1 MGGSDMEAK
10 NSFIRMESIVKI
22 FPPSNVA
29 LDNVS
34 VEIEEGKVHSFIG
47 ENGAGKSTLMK
58 VLYGLEPATSGE
70 IYIHGEKVN
79 FHSPNDA
86 VAKGIGM
93 VHQEFMLIPSYT
105 VLENVILGYEDTNK
119 IGLLDL
125 SRARNKLQALC
136 DQMGFDVNLDE
147 KIENYSVA
155 IQQKVEI
162 IKQLYRNVSVLILDE
177 PTAVLA
183 PQEADEL
190 FKMVEGLKAEGKTI
204 LFISHKLDE
213 ILQISDNVTVM
224 RQGEHI
230 WTRPNIGLT
239 KTDLAE
245 AMVGRSVLFTVEKD
259 KIEHGKP
266 VLELQNINLKSDK
279 VAGRMLLEDLNLTVH
294 EKEIVGI
301 AGVEGNGQYELVQVV
316 IGNQRPDE
324 GTVSVLG
331 ADITKDEIRNR
342 RESISY
348 ISQDRKLSG
357 SSQDD
362 SIQDN
367 AFMTHHYLNDS
378 LVTKNKILDKGKI
391 ANFTDEL
398 IKKYSVVCEGR
409 KAPIKSL
416 SGGNQQKVIVGR
428 EFGLNHPLLVLDQ
441 PVRGLDV
448 GSIEYIHSRIIEQR
462 DAGAAVLLVSA
473 DLDELFSLSDRIVVM
488 YKGKIVAER
497 IPEDTTRNEIGG
509 YMLGSIGD
517 SQ

>member
-1 MGGSDMEAK
+1 MMQAE
-10 NSFIRMESIVKI
+10 NSFISMESIVKI

-58 VLYGLEPATSGE
+58 VLYGLEPATSGQ

-79 FHSPNDA
+79 FNSPKDA
-86 VAKGIGM
+86 VSKGIGM

-105 VLENVILGYEDTNK
+105 ILENVILGYEDTNK
-119 IGLLDL
+119 IGLLNL
-125 SRARNKLQALC
+125 GGARKKLVALC
-136 DQMGFDVNLDE
+136 EQMGFDVNPDD
-147 KIENYSVA
+147 KIETLSVA
-155 IQQKVEI
+155 VQQKVEI
-162 IKQLYRNVSVLILDE
+162 IKQLYRDVNVLILDE
-177 PTAVLA
+177 PTAILA

-190 FKMVEGLKAEGKTI
+190 FKMIESLKAKGKTI

-213 ILQISDNVTVM
+213 ILRISDNVTVM
-224 RQGEHI
+224 RQGVHV
-230 WTRPNIGLT
+230 WTRPNDNLT

-245 AMVGRSVLFTVEKD
+245 AMVGRSVLFTVK
-259 KIEHGKP
+259 KTKSNPGKP
-266 VLELQNINLKSDK
+266 VLELQNITLASEKTSGK
-279 VAGRMLLEDLNLTVH
+279 MMLDDVSLTVR
-294 EKEIVGI
+294 EREIVGI
-301 AGVEGNGQYELVQVV
+301 AGVEGNGQYELVQVI
-316 IGNQRPDE
+316 IGNQPPDD
-324 GTVSVLG
+324 GKVAVLEN
-331 ADITKDEIRNR
+331 DISKDSIRKR
-342 RESISY
+342 RKNIAY
-348 ISQDRKLSG
+348 IPQDRKLSG
-357 SSQDD
+357 SSQED

-378 LVTKNKILDKGKI
+378 LVKMGKILDKRKI
-391 ANFTDEL
+391 AKFTDDL
-398 IKKYSVVCEGR
+398 ISNFSVVCESR
-409 KAPIKSL
+409 KSPIKSL

-428 EFGLNHPLLVLDQ
+428 EFGLEHPLLVLDQ

-448 GSIEYIHSRIIEQR
+448 GSIEYIHSHIIEQR
-462 DAGAAVLLVSA
+462 DNGAAVLLVSA

-509 YMLGSIGD
+509 YMLGSMGD